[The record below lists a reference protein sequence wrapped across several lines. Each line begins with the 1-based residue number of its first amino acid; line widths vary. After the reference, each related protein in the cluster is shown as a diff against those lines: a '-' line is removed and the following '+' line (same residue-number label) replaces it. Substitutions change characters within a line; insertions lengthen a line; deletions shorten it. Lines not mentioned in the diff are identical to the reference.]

1 MRDSNV
7 VNVSGIIDD
16 QPIRR
21 ITVRVFGICFLA
33 MLSEGY
39 DLGVTGY
46 AAPGILKGFGIV
58 RDQMAPIFSAA
69 LFGMLVGALCAG
81 IIGDKFGRKSGIIIA
96 SIVVCVGSFV
106 SANAPSLQALFWARF
121 IVGLGLGGIL
131 PNVTALMAEFL
142 PKRIRGAFT
151 TYAFMGITAG
161 GILPSLTTGFLREE
175 DWRSLFVIGGI
186 IPLFCVPLLLL
197 FLPESLKF
205 LALHDKH
212 IPKLRHWLHQIAP
225 DLPLAANAR
234 FVIDERKL
242 ESSFL
247 RTIFAQRLKIITPTL
262 WLCFIA
268 IMMVNFFVNSW
279 LTVLLRDIGYTH
291 GQSALTSSL
300 YYVGGVTGGLV
311 IGFALDRIGSIVLAL
326 ATACGAV
333 ATIMLGAFH
342 GTHGIVDVLVFI
354 VGFSVLGSQVGMS
367 SLAGMLYQT
376 AVRSKGAGLAHSI
389 GRLGAISGPLIAGV
403 LMADHVSLL
412 GLFSVPA
419 IPMTL
424 AAVGFFLITWTW
436 TGRAG
441 GRGFVALHAIQT
453 ELDAAESFH
462 RPASTV
468 MSKPETATGIGPRSL
483 RADH

>member
-1 MRDSNV
+1 MRQSSV
-7 VNVSGIIDD
+7 VNVSSIIDD

-21 ITVRVFGICFLA
+21 ITVRVFAICFLA

-69 LFGMLVGALCAG
+69 LFGMLIGALLAGVIGDRFGRKGG
-81 IIGDKFGRKSGIIIA
+81 IIGA
-96 SIVVCVGSFV
+96 SIVVCAGSFA
-106 SANAPSLQALFWARF
+106 SANAPTLHALLLARF
-121 IVGLGLGGIL
+121 VVGLGLGGIL

-151 TYAFMGITAG
+151 AYAFMGITAG

-186 IPLFCVPLLLL
+186 IPLCCLPLLLL

-205 LALHDKH
+205 LALHKKH
-212 IPKLRHWLHQIAP
+212 TSKLRHWLHQIAP
-225 DLPLAANAR
+225 DTPLVDDAR

-242 ESSFL
+242 EGSFL
-247 RTIFAQRLKIITPTL
+247 ETIFAQRLRFITPTL
-262 WLCFIA
+262 WICFIS

-291 GQSALTSSL
+291 SQSALTSSL
-300 YYVGGVTGGLV
+300 YYIGGVTGGLV
-311 IGFALDRIGSIVLAL
+311 IGFALDRIGSIVLAV
-326 ATACGAV
+326 ATACGGIASV
-333 ATIMLGAFH
+333 LLGAFH
-342 GTHGIVDVLVFI
+342 GSHQIVDLLVFV
-354 VGFSVLGSQVGMS
+354 VGFAVLGSQVGMS

-376 AVRSKGAGLAHSI
+376 AVRSKGAGLAHSV

-419 IPMTL
+419 VPMACAAIGFL
-424 AAVGFFLITWTW
+424 AITWIW

-441 GRGFVALHAIQT
+441 GRGFVALHAIQN
-453 ELDAAESFH
+453 ERDAADEQLRS
-462 RPASTV
+462 PAS
-468 MSKPETATGIGPRSL
+468 SL
-483 RADH
+483 INQA